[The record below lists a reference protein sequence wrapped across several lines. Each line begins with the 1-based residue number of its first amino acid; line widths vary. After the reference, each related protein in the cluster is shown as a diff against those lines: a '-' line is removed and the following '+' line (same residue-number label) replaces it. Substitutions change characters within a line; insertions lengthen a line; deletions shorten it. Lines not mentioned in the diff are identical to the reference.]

1 MYKLSYFSCLV
12 ILEIFNNKEVDILIN
27 SYETKCYTIYDHYLE
42 FNDTVLN
49 NTNYKHTLAVSFV

>member
-1 MYKLSYFSCLV
+1 MYKLSYFSSLV
-12 ILEIFNNKEVDILIN
+12 ISEIFNIKEVDILIH

-49 NTNYKHTLAVSFV
+49 NTNHKHTLAVSFV